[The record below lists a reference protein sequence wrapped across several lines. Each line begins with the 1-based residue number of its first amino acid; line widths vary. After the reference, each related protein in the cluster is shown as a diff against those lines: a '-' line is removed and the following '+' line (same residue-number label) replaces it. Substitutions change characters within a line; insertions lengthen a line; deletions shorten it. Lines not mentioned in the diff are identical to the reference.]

1 MARDRK
7 RAKRRARAQAQG
19 GSRARAERPAPG
31 ADASGADAGGDAE
44 PATPAA
50 DRDDTLAAPSPL
62 EHSSADIDLVE
73 AELEG
78 GAGGHEP
85 PSDGAAAAETAEEA
99 FERTPEGERMVAAR
113 KAEEPAL
120 RRRRGAPRVIEFL
133 RASWRELQRVQWPDR
148 RAVAQATAVVIVFV
162 VVAGAFLGLMDFV
175 SSKLVDAIL

>member
-31 ADASGADAGGDAE
+31 ADASGADAE

>member
-19 GSRARAERPAPG
+19 GPRARAERQPSPEPDENDAP
-31 ADASGADAGGDAE
+31 S
-44 PATPAA
+44 
-50 DRDDTLAAPSPL
+50 APSPL
-62 EHSSADIDLVE
+62 EHSSADVDLVE
-73 AELEG
+73 AELER
-78 GAGGHEP
+78 GAGGHEAP
-85 PSDGAAAAETAEEA
+85 AGGAESAESAEEA
-99 FERTPEGERMVAAR
+99 FEETPEGAQAVAERR
-113 KAEEPAL
+113 AEEPAL
-120 RRRRGAPRVIEFL
+120 RRRKGGPRVIEFL

>member
-7 RAKRRARAQAQG
+7 RAKRRARAQAS
-19 GSRARAERPAPG
+19 GSARARTGRQG
-31 ADASGADAGGDAE
+31 AQPPPDAS
-44 PATPAA
+44 
-50 DRDDTLAAPSPL
+50 DDPVAAPPPL
-62 EHSSADIDLVE
+62 EHSSAEVDLVE
-73 AELEG
+73 AELES

-85 PSDGAAAAETAEEA
+85 PSDGADAAESAEEA
-99 FERTPEGERMVAAR
+99 FEATPEGERAVAER

-120 RRRRGAPRVIEFL
+120 RRRRGAPRFVEFL

-162 VVAGAFLGLMDFV
+162 VVAGAFLGLADFV